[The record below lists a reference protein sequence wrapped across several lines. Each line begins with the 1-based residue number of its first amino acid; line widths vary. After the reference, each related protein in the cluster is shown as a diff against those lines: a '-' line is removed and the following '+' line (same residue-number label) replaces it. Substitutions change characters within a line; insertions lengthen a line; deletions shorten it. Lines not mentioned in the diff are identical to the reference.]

1 MRGKNLSEFWKR
13 SSGSEKKTAV
23 PEFVAL
29 LLKVR
34 LDQVDGFVSQTP
46 CFGLYLQDESAGF
59 SKRPL
64 LRCVVWLPKV
74 KCEGFDE
81 VRTLTQENSRR
92 ALVKRYRY
100 ECGPS

>member
-1 MRGKNLSEFWKR
+1 MRGQNLREFWER
-13 SSGSEKKTAV
+13 SSRSEKKTAV
-23 PEFVAL
+23 PEFIAS

-34 LDQVDGFVSQTP
+34 LDQVDGFVSETS
-46 CFGLYLQDESAGF
+46 CFCLYVQDECAGF

-64 LRCVVWLPKV
+64 LRCVVWLPKF

-92 ALVKRYRY
+92 ALVQRYRY